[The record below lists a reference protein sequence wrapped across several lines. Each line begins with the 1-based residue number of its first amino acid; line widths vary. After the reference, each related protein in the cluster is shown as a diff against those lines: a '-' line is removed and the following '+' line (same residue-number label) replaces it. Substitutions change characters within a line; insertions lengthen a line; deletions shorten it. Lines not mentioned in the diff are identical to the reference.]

1 VSIFDLGLLWV
12 GVEHEVV
19 VGIIRGLAIDL
30 AVLDVGEFF
39 GYRSLS
45 TEKYLVDFE
54 EIFGG
59 SV

>member
-1 VSIFDLGLLWV
+1 VSIFDLGLLW
-12 GVEHEVV
+12 ELNM
-19 VGIIRGLAIDL
+19 RSLGLAIDL

>member
-1 VSIFDLGLLWV
+1 V